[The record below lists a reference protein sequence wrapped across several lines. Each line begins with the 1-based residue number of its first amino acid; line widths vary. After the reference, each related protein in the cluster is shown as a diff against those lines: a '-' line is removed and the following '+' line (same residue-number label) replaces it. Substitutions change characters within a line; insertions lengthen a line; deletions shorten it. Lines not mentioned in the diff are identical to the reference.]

1 MSTPTPLGQ
10 IEVIRTSII
19 MVLVTFSQVSDEN
32 QEIEH
37 LIREPNFGKVTIVTC
52 GGQVKVLMFKLA
64 S

>member
-10 IEVIRTSII
+10 IEVIRTSIT
-19 MVLVTFSQVSDEN
+19 MVLVTFAQVSDEN

-37 LIREPNFGKVTIVTC
+37 LIREPNFGKVTIVTWD
-52 GGQVKVLMFKLA
+52 GQVKFLMFILG